1 MESPLAFTPSRSPTG
16 VVISLLARRLSLLSI
31 AGAGR
36 HRPLVSE
43 LGDMHA
49 AFCGVIAALEVGE
62 VVSYGDVAEVAG
74 FPGRARV
81 VGRLLAAGGHDLPWW
96 RVVTASGRLVPG
108 LAAEQAAV
116 LRAEGVRV
124 DGDVVRCAPLGRFAT
139 P

>member
-1 MESPLAFTPSRSPTG
+1 MDTPLAFTPSRSPTG
-16 VVISLLARRLSLLSI
+16 AVISLLARRLFLLSI
-31 AGAGR
+31 AGVGR
-36 HRPLVSE
+36 HRLLVSE
-43 LGDMHA
+43 LGEMHA
-49 AFCGVIAALEVGE
+49 AIRGVIAALEVGE

-81 VGRLLAAGGHDLPWW
+81 VGQLLAAGGHDLPWW

-108 LAAEQAAV
+108 LVTEHAAA

-124 DGDVVRCAPLGRFAT
+124 DGDVVCCAPLGRFAT